1 MPRAWRNRVVAAGA
15 GLAATCTVICAA
27 GAPASADPRDWVP
40 WCTGDQTP
48 ADSNCRANPY
58 DPFNGDAPG
67 ANPDVPL
74 GLTPGLDAVTG
85 QSS

>member
-1 MPRAWRNRVVAAGA
+1 MPSAWRNRLVAAGA
-15 GLAATCTVICAA
+15 GLAVSCSVVGA
-27 GAPASADPRDWVP
+27 APAAADPRDWVP

-48 ADSNCRANPY
+48 ANSNCRATGY

-74 GLTPGLDAVTG
+74 GLTPGLDPVTG
-85 QSS
+85 Q

>member
-1 MPRAWRNRVVAAGA
+1 MPRAWRNRLVAAGSGLTVACVIVCAPSA
-15 GLAATCTVICAA
+15 G
-27 GAPASADPRDWVP
+27 ADPRDWVP
-40 WCTGDQTP
+40 WCTGNETP

-58 DPFNGDAPG
+58 DQQTSNAPG

-85 QSS
+85 QSP